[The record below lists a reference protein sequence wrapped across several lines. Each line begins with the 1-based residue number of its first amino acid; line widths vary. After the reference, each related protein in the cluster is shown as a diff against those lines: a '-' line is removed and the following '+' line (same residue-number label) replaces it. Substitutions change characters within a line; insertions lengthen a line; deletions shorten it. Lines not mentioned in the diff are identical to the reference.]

1 MYWYKIFLS
10 ADDLENL
17 RSIDLVKEIGSRSA
31 RAGYPV
37 DFALF
42 CVADGRYTG
51 ATYYLPPSAVKV
63 CPGIL
68 ADFNAVPDKM
78 PLKESLTIAVGE
90 DSALDHWFDV
100 REVASPKGVEL
111 SYKPKL
117 RLPRLVLN

>member
-1 MYWYKIFLS
+1 MYWYRIFLT

-17 RSIDLVKEIGSRSA
+17 RSIDLVKAVGSRSA
-31 RAGYPV
+31 HAGYPV

-42 CVADGRYTG
+42 CVVDGRYTG
-51 ATYYLPPSAVKV
+51 TTYYLPPSAAMV

-68 ADFNAVPDKM
+68 TDFNAVPDKT
-78 PLKESLTIAVGE
+78 PLKESLTVAVGE
-90 DSALDHWFDV
+90 DGALEHWFSPHN
-100 REVASPKGVEL
+100 VANSSCSEF

>member
-17 RSIDLVKEIGSRSA
+17 RSIDLVKEVGSRSA

-51 ATYYLPPSAVKV
+51 ATYYLPPSAAKV

-68 ADFNAVPDKM
+68 TDFDAVPDKM

-90 DSALDHWFDV
+90 NDALDHWFDA
-100 REVASPKGVEL
+100 RDIANPTNSEL
-111 SYKPKL
+111 AYKPKL
-117 RLPRLVLN
+117 RLPRLVLI